1 MKYTVSTCNS
11 SYQIIIEKGILDNLN
26 KVIGNLGKVLI
37 VSDDG
42 VPSIYIDKVCKQIPN
57 SYVYIIPQGEN
68 SKSIENYILINKK
81 LLELNFSRNDTLI
94 ALGGGV
100 VGDLTGFVASTY
112 KRGIAYIQ
120 IPTTTLSQIDS
131 SVGGKTAID
140 LLGYKNVVGSFYQ
153 PKLVLIDVNVLKT
166 LPARHY
172 YNGLVEALKI
182 GLIFDEELVNLFEKE
197 NIEENIEEIIAKA
210 VYLKKVVV
218 EQDERE
224 THLRKVLNFGHTI
237 GHAIESCYLGEI
249 LHGECVA
256 KGMIPFIK
264 DVCLQKRVLSI
275 LEKMNVIKDFNKD
288 EDRIYYYLKND
299 KKADLD
305 KIDVIYIDSI
315 GKYRIEKLLIRDL
328 LELVK
333 VV

>member
-131 SVGGKTAID
+131 SVGG
-140 LLGYKNVVGSFYQ
+140 
-153 PKLVLIDVNVLKT
+153 
-166 LPARHY
+166 
-172 YNGLVEALKI
+172 
-182 GLIFDEELVNLFEKE
+182 
-197 NIEENIEEIIAKA
+197 
-210 VYLKKVVV
+210 
-218 EQDERE
+218 
-224 THLRKVLNFGHTI
+224 
-237 GHAIESCYLGEI
+237 
-249 LHGECVA
+249 
-256 KGMIPFIK
+256 
-264 DVCLQKRVLSI
+264 
-275 LEKMNVIKDFNKD
+275 
-288 EDRIYYYLKND
+288 
-299 KKADLD
+299 
-305 KIDVIYIDSI
+305 
-315 GKYRIEKLLIRDL
+315 
-328 LELVK
+328 
-333 VV
+333 